1 VDSRP
6 IGVFDSGVG
15 GLTVTREILRQLPNE
30 SIFYLGDT
38 ARVPYGPRGPEI
50 IRRFALQMVD
60 FLLRRD
66 VKALVIACNSISAC
80 AFEAIRAV
88 SPVPVIEV
96 IRPTVGAAVRRTRT
110 RRVGVIGTAATVN
123 SGVYPRHV
131 HAMAGRARVALQS
144 CPLFVPLA
152 EEGLYAHPV
161 TRMLAKEYLDPLRAE
176 RIDVLVLGCT
186 HYPLLRRDIAAVM
199 GRRVTL
205 VDSAGPTTRELCA
218 VLEEADMENRG
229 PVRHRFCVT
238 DASPK
243 FLEIAQRILGVNIQ
257 GYVRQVTL
265 DTEMLVGE
273 ERLVRSA

>member
-1 VDSRP
+1 
-6 IGVFDSGVG
+6 
-15 GLTVTREILRQLPNE
+15 
-30 SIFYLGDT
+30 
-38 ARVPYGPRGPEI
+38 
-50 IRRFALQMVD
+50 
-60 FLLRRD
+60 
-66 VKALVIACNSISAC
+66 
-80 AFEAIRAV
+80 
-88 SPVPVIEV
+88 VIEV

-110 RRVGVIGTAATVN
+110 QRVGVIGTAATVN

-161 TRMLAKEYLDPLRAE
+161 TRMVAKEYLDPLRAE
-176 RIDVLVLGCT
+176 RIDVLILGCT

-205 VDSAGPTTRELCA
+205 VDSAGPTVRELRA
-218 VLEEADMENRG
+218 VLAEADMENRG

-265 DTEMLVGE
+265 DTEMLGE
-273 ERLVRSA
+273 GERLVRSA